1 MTIWKI
7 RLTWGASF
15 LTTFYTFSQKASI
28 KSSVIGMFVALI
40 LFLYGNGN
48 YLPSG
53 VTEGGF
59 LTNDLE
65 HSDKDLS

>member
-1 MTIWKI
+1 
-7 RLTWGASF
+7 
-15 LTTFYTFSQKASI
+15 
-28 KSSVIGMFVALI
+28 MFVALI

-65 HSDKDLS
+65 HSDKDLSPSSSFMNFCNF